1 MLHATLLIVLFIYGY
16 GEEINRRTA
25 EENAFVLQ
33 KRFEDLCMA
42 AGRNGND
49 LQNSKNEIAELN
61 RMIQMLQGEIERAKS
76 QIAALQTSIIEAEE
90 PGEATVKNAKHKL
103 AELEAAMQKA
113 KQDMARQLKEYQD
126 LINVK
131 IALDIEIATYKKI
144 LEGEEHRYGEE
155 MNRRT
160 AEENAFLLQERF
172 EDLCTAAD
180 RNGNDLQN
188 SKNEMAELNR
198 MIQILQGEIE
208 RVRYRV
214 KYRAALETT
223 INETEERGEA
233 TVKNAKHK
241 LAELE
246 AALQK
251 AKQDMAR
258 QLKEYQD
265 LMNVKMVLD
274 IEIATYKKILEGEE
288 HRYGEEINRRTA
300 EENAFVLQMR
310 LWRRNEQAQR
320 MLKRMKLP
328 YRRSTKNKNRR
339 GNYIPTNESS
349 ICGKKRKTILFGCNV
364 ARPHNCQL
372 KRRSTVSQKMLW
384 LGRG

>member
-208 RVRYRV
+208 RVRYR
-214 KYRAALETT
+214 RAALETT

-310 LWRRNEQAQR
+310 ARSLEQQ
-320 MLKRMKLP
+320 
-328 YRRSTKNKNRR
+328 N
-339 GNYIPTNESS
+339 
-349 ICGKKRKTILFGCNV
+349 
-364 ARPHNCQL
+364 
-372 KRRSTVSQKMLW
+372 KMLETKW
-384 LGRG
+384 AFPQDQKTAFSQLFEVYINKLRRRLDSINRMNAQLEAGQNSMEEVKEEFNRNYGEEMNRHREC

>member
-160 AEENAFLLQERF
+160 AEENAFLLQER
-172 EDLCTAAD
+172 
-180 RNGNDLQN
+180 
-188 SKNEMAELNR
+188 
-198 MIQILQGEIE
+198 
-208 RVRYRV
+208 
-214 KYRAALETT
+214 RAALETT

-310 LWRRNEQAQR
+310 ARSLEQQ
-320 MLKRMKLP
+320 
-328 YRRSTKNKNRR
+328 N
-339 GNYIPTNESS
+339 
-349 ICGKKRKTILFGCNV
+349 
-364 ARPHNCQL
+364 
-372 KRRSTVSQKMLW
+372 KMLETKW
-384 LGRG
+384 AFPQDQKTAFSQLFEVYINKLRRRLDSINRMNAQLEAGQNSMEEVKEEFNRNYGEEMNRHREC

>member
-328 YRRSTKNKNRR
+328 YRRS
-339 GNYIPTNESS
+339 YSA
-349 ICGKKRKTILFGCNV
+349 L
-364 ARPHNCQL
+364 
-372 KRRSTVSQKMLW
+372 
-384 LGRG
+384 